1 MNSDKPVLLVVDDT
15 PASVDLLHAMLR
27 DDFQIKVATN
37 GERAVAVAQKEP
49 RPAII
54 LLDVMMPGVD
64 GYEACRRLKE
74 NADTA
79 LIPVIFITAKTDVED
94 EQKGLSLGA
103 VDYITKP
110 FNPDLVKARVEAQFS
125 HYQET
130 LALAEQV
137 EELRARLAR
146 AFTEFTP
153 ERLAAIIDAGE
164 GDNVEFKSTM
174 RWNLHADRSDKKIED
189 GCLKTVAGYFN
200 ADGGVLL
207 VGVADDG
214 EIIGL
219 GKDHFQT
226 EDKMLLHWVNLIKAY
241 LGAEYLRCV
250 RSMVHELGGQRVLV
264 VECLPATSPVFF
276 NRDNEES
283 CFVRMSNTTQAL
295 KPSEVLA
302 YVDEHFR

>member
-15 PASVDLLHAMLR
+15 PTSVDLLHAMLR

-37 GERAVAVAQKEP
+37 GDRAVAVAQKEP

-54 LLDVMMPGVD
+54 LLDVMMPEVD

-74 NADTA
+74 HPDTA
-79 LIPVIFITAKTDVED
+79 LIPVIFITAKTEVED

-130 LALAEQV
+130 RALAEQV
-137 EELRARLAR
+137 EKLQARLAR

-164 GDNVEFKSTM
+164 GDSVEFKSTM
-174 RWNLHADRSDKKIED
+174 RWNLHADRSDKKIEN
-189 GCLKTVAGYFN
+189 GCLKTVAGYVN
-200 ADGGVLL
+200 TDGGVLL

-214 EIIGL
+214 EVIGL

-241 LGAEYLRCV
+241 LGAEFLRCI
-250 RSMVHELGGQRVLV
+250 RSMAHELSGQRVLV

-283 CFVRMSNTTQAL
+283 FFARMSNTTQAL

>member
-15 PASVDLLHAMLR
+15 PSSVDLLHAMLR
-27 DDFQIKVATN
+27 DDFTIKVATN
-37 GERAVAVAQKEP
+37 GDRAVAVAQKEP

-74 NADTA
+74 NPDTA

-125 HYQET
+125 HYQDI

-146 AFTEFTP
+146 AFTDFTP

-164 GDNVEFKSTM
+164 GDSVEFKSTM
-174 RWNLHADRSDKKIED
+174 RWNLHADRSDKKIEN
-189 GCLKTVAGYFN
+189 GCLKTVAGYLN
-200 ADGGVLL
+200 ADGGALL

-214 EIIGL
+214 EVIGL

-226 EDKMLLHWVNLIKAY
+226 EDKMLLHWVNLIKAH
-241 LGAEYLRCV
+241 LGAEFLRCI

>member
-27 DDFQIKVATN
+27 DDFEIKVATN

-74 NADTA
+74 NPDTA
-79 LIPVIFITAKTDVED
+79 LIPVIFITAKTEVED

-130 LALAEQV
+130 RALAEQV
-137 EELRARLAR
+137 EKLRARLDR

-153 ERLAAIIDAGE
+153 ERLTAIIDAGE
-164 GDNVEFKSTM
+164 GDSVEFKSTM
-174 RWNLHADRSDKKIED
+174 RWNLYADRSDKKIED
-189 GCLKTVAGYFN
+189 SCLKTVAGYFN

-214 EIIGL
+214 EVIGL

-241 LGAEYLRCV
+241 LGAEFLRCI
-250 RSMVHELGGQRVLV
+250 RSMVHELGGQRILV

-276 NRDNEES
+276 NRDNEELF
-283 CFVRMSNTTQAL
+283 FVRMSNTTQAL

>member
-15 PASVDLLHAMLR
+15 PTSVELLHAILR

-37 GERAVAVAQKEP
+37 GDRAVAIAQKEP

-54 LLDVMMPGVD
+54 LLDVIMPEVD

-74 NADTA
+74 NPNTA
-79 LIPVIFITAKTDVED
+79 LIPVIFITAKTEVED

-110 FNPDLVKARVEAQFS
+110 FNPDLVKARVEAQFL

-137 EELRARLAR
+137 EELQIRLAR
-146 AFTEFTP
+146 AFTEFTT

-164 GDNVEFKSTM
+164 GDSVEFKSTM
-174 RWNLHADRSDKKIED
+174 RWNLHADRSDKKIEN
-189 GCLKTVAGYFN
+189 GCLKTVAGYLN
-200 ADGGVLL
+200 AVGGVLL

-214 EIIGL
+214 EVIGL

-241 LGAEYLRCV
+241 LGAEYLRCI
-250 RSMVHELGGQRVLV
+250 RSMVHAIGGQRVLV
-264 VECLPATSPVFF
+264 VECLPAISPVFL

-283 CFVRMSNTTQAL
+283 FFVRMSNSTQAL
-295 KPSEVLA
+295 KPSEMLT

>member
-27 DDFQIKVATN
+27 DDFEIKVATN

-74 NADTA
+74 NPDTA
-79 LIPVIFITAKTDVED
+79 LIPVIFITAKTEVED

-130 LALAEQV
+130 RALAEQV
-137 EELRARLAR
+137 EALRARLAR
-146 AFTEFTP
+146 AFTDFTP

-164 GDNVEFKSTM
+164 GDSVEFKSTM
-174 RWNLHADRSDKKIED
+174 RWNLYADRSDNKIENA
-189 GCLKTVAGYFN
+189 CLKTVAGYFN

-214 EIIGL
+214 EVIGL

-226 EDKMLLHWVNLIKAY
+226 EDKMLLHWVNLIKAH
-241 LGAEYLRCV
+241 LGAEFLRCI
-250 RSMVHELGGQRVLV
+250 RSMVHELGGQRILV

-283 CFVRMSNTTQAL
+283 FFVRMSNTTQAM

>member
-15 PASVDLLHAMLR
+15 PTSVDLLHAILR

-37 GERAVAVAQKEP
+37 GDRAVAVAQKEP

-74 NADTA
+74 NPDTA
-79 LIPVIFITAKTDVED
+79 LIPVIFITAKSEVED

-110 FNPDLVKARVEAQFS
+110 FNPDLVKARVETQFL

-130 LALAEQV
+130 RALAEQV
-137 EELRARLAR
+137 EKLRARLAR

-153 ERLAAIIDAGE
+153 ERLAAIVDTGE
-164 GDNVEFKSTM
+164 GDSIEFKSTM
-174 RWNLHADRSDKKIED
+174 RWNLHADRSDKKIENS
-189 GCLKTVAGYFN
+189 CLKTVAGYLN

-214 EIIGL
+214 EVIGL

-241 LGAEYLRCV
+241 LGAEYLRCI
-250 RSMVHELGGQRVLV
+250 RSMVLELGGQRVLA
-264 VECLPATSPVFF
+264 VECLPATSPVFV

-283 CFVRMSNTTQAL
+283 FFVRMSNTTQAL

>member
-15 PASVDLLHAMLR
+15 PSSVDLLHAMLR
-27 DDFQIKVATN
+27 DDFTIKVATN
-37 GERAVAVAQKEP
+37 GDRAVAVAQKEP

-74 NADTA
+74 NPDTA

-130 LALAEQV
+130 RALAERV
-137 EELRARLAR
+137 EALQARLAR

-164 GDNVEFKSTM
+164 GDSVEFKSTM
-174 RWNLHADRSDKKIED
+174 RWNLHADRSDKKIE
-189 GCLKTVAGYFN
+189 
-200 ADGGVLL
+200 
-207 VGVADDG
+207 
-214 EIIGL
+214 EIGRASCR
-219 GKDHFQT
+219 
-226 EDKMLLHWVNLIKAY
+226 E
-241 LGAEYLRCV
+241 
-250 RSMVHELGGQRVLV
+250 RV
-264 VECLPATSPVFF
+264 
-276 NRDNEES
+276 
-283 CFVRMSNTTQAL
+283 
-295 KPSEVLA
+295 
-302 YVDEHFR
+302 

>member
-15 PASVDLLHAMLR
+15 PSSVDLLHAMLR
-27 DDFQIKVATN
+27 DDFNIKVATN
-37 GERAVAVAQKEP
+37 GDRAVAVAQKEP

-74 NADTA
+74 NPDTA

-174 RWNLHADRSDKKIED
+174 RWNLHADRSDKNIEN
-189 GCLKTVAGYFN
+189 GCLKTVAGYLN

-214 EIIGL
+214 EVIGL

-226 EDKMLLHWVNLIKAY
+226 EDKMLLHWVNLIKAH
-241 LGAEYLRCV
+241 LGAEFLRCI
-250 RSMVHELGGQRVLV
+250 RSMVHELGGKRVLV
-264 VECLPATSPVFF
+264 VECLPATSPVFS

-283 CFVRMSNTTQAL
+283 FFVRMSNTTQAL

>member
-79 LIPVIFITAKTDVED
+79 LIPVIFITAKTEVED

-130 LALAEQV
+130 RALAEQV
-137 EELRARLAR
+137 EKLRARLDR

-153 ERLAAIIDAGE
+153 ERLTAIIDAGE
-164 GDNVEFKSTM
+164 GDSVEFKSTM

-189 GCLKTVAGYFN
+189 GCLKTVAGYLN

-214 EIIGL
+214 EVIGL

-241 LGAEYLRCV
+241 LGAEYLRCI
-250 RSMVHELGGQRVLV
+250 RSMVLELDGQRVLV
-264 VECLPATSPVFF
+264 VECLPATSPVFV

-283 CFVRMSNTTQAL
+283 FFVRMSNTTQPL

>member
-15 PASVDLLHAMLR
+15 PTSVDLLHAMLR

-74 NADTA
+74 NPDTA

-130 LALAEQV
+130 RALAEQV
-137 EELRARLAR
+137 EKLQARLAR

-164 GDNVEFKSTM
+164 GDSVEFKSTM
-174 RWNLHADRSDKKIED
+174 RWNLHADRSDKKIEN
-189 GCLKTVAGYFN
+189 GCLKTVAGYLN

-214 EIIGL
+214 EVIGL

-241 LGAEYLRCV
+241 LGAEYLRCI
-250 RSMVHELGGQRVLV
+250 RSMVLELGGQRVLV
-264 VECLPATSPVFF
+264 VECLPATSPVFV

-283 CFVRMSNTTQAL
+283 FFVRMSNTTQPL
-295 KPSEVLA
+295 KPSEALA

>member
-15 PASVDLLHAMLR
+15 PSSVDLLHAMLR
-27 DDFQIKVATN
+27 DDFTIKVATN
-37 GERAVAVAQKEP
+37 GDRAVAVAQKEP

-74 NADTA
+74 NPDTA

-125 HYQET
+125 HYQDI

-146 AFTEFTP
+146 AFTDFTP

-164 GDNVEFKSTM
+164 GDSVEFKSTM
-174 RWNLHADRSDKKIED
+174 RWNLHADRSDKKIEN
-189 GCLKTVAGYFN
+189 GCLKTVAGYLN

-214 EIIGL
+214 EVIGL

-226 EDKMLLHWVNLIKAY
+226 EDKMLLHWVNLIKAH
-241 LGAEYLRCV
+241 LGAEFLRCI
-250 RSMVHELGGQRVLV
+250 RSMVHDLGGQRVLV
-264 VECLPATSPVFF
+264 VECLPGTSPVFL
-276 NRDNEES
+276 NRDNQES
-283 CFVRMSNTTQAL
+283 FFVRMSNTTQDL

>member
-79 LIPVIFITAKTDVED
+79 LIPVIFITAKTEVED

-130 LALAEQV
+130 RALAEQV
-137 EELRARLAR
+137 EKLRARLDR

-189 GCLKTVAGYFN
+189 GCLKTVAGYLN

-241 LGAEYLRCV
+241 LGAEYLRCI
-250 RSMVHELGGQRVLV
+250 RSMVLELGGQRILV
-264 VECLPATSPVFF
+264 VECLPATSPVFV

-283 CFVRMSNTTQAL
+283 FFVRMSNTTQPL

>member
-15 PASVDLLHAMLR
+15 PTSVDLLHAILR

-37 GERAVAVAQKEP
+37 GDRAVAVAQKEP
-49 RPAII
+49 RPDII

-74 NADTA
+74 NPDTA
-79 LIPVIFITAKTDVED
+79 LIPVIFITAKTEVED

-110 FNPDLVKARVEAQFS
+110 FNPDLVKARVEAQFL
-125 HYQET
+125 HYKET

-137 EELRARLAR
+137 DELHARLAR
-146 AFTEFTP
+146 AFTDVTP
-153 ERLAAIIDAGE
+153 ERLAAIIDSGE
-164 GDNVEFKSTM
+164 GDGVEFKSTM
-174 RWNLHADRSDKKIED
+174 RWNLHADRSDKKIEN
-189 GCLKTVAGYFN
+189 GCLKTVAGYLN

-214 EIIGL
+214 EVIGL

-241 LGAEYLRCV
+241 LGAEFLRCI
-250 RSMVHELGGQRVLV
+250 RSMVHDLGEQRVLV
-264 VECLPATSPVFF
+264 VECLPATSPVYL

-283 CFVRMSNTTQAL
+283 FYVRMSNTTQAL
-295 KPSEVLA
+295 KPSEMLT

>member
-15 PASVDLLHAMLR
+15 PTSVDLLHAILR

-37 GERAVAVAQKEP
+37 GDRAVAVAQKEP

-74 NADTA
+74 NPDTA
-79 LIPVIFITAKTDVED
+79 LIPVIFITAKTEVED

-130 LALAEQV
+130 RALAEQV
-137 EELRARLAR
+137 EKLQARLTR

-153 ERLAAIIDAGE
+153 ERLAAIVDSGE
-164 GDNVEFKSTM
+164 GDSVEFKSTM
-174 RWNLHADRSDKKIED
+174 RWNLHADRSDKKIEN
-189 GCLKTVAGYFN
+189 GCLKTVAGYLN
-200 ADGGVLL
+200 ADGGALL

-214 EIIGL
+214 EVIGL

-226 EDKMLLHWVNLIKAY
+226 EDKMLLHWVNLIKAH
-241 LGAEYLRCV
+241 LGAEFLRCI